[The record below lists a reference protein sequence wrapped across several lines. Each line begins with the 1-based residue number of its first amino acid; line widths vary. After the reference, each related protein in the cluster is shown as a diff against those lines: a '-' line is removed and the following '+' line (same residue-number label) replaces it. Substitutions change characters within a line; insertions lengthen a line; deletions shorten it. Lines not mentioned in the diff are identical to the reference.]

1 MRYARIPLIFTP
13 LILLLA
19 TSCTEE
25 EPAPRPTYTAAERE
39 WLLSSPD
46 QQAAYCSAY
55 GRSDDSLKTVEYYG
69 FGDEDAD
76 EKFVEDFLK
85 LLKEKC

>member
-1 MRYARIPLIFTP
+1 MKRAAFTFFVIFPLV
-13 LILLLA
+13 LLTA
-19 TSCTEE
+19 GCSEP

-46 QQAAYCSAY
+46 RQAAYCSAY
-55 GRSDDSLKTVEYYG
+55 GRGDDSLKTVKYYG

-76 EKFVEDFLK
+76 EEFVEDFLK